1 MQKQFFVYLMGSDR
15 NGTLY
20 VGMTSSLPARVYQHK
35 NEIMRGFTSD
45 YGVKHLLWY
54 EASENAEFA
63 IIREKQIKK
72 WRRAWKIE
80 LIEISNPYWRD
91 LYDDIL

>member
-1 MQKQFFVYLMGSDR
+1 MQKQFFVCLMGSGR

-54 EASENAEFA
+54 EASENAESA